1 MGADAEAAIGEFFSS
16 NKWYK
21 DPQPSPSSG
30 LQPKRI
36 ERPEA
41 EWDETKWR
49 KSNFRENVGI
59 GILFIPVRCSSRR
72 AAGKAKSQ

>member
-21 DPQPSPSSG
+21 DPQPSSSSG

-36 ERPEA
+36 ERP
-41 EWDETKWR
+41 WDEQGMRQNGARVTFVKM
-49 KSNFRENVGI
+49 
-59 GILFIPVRCSSRR
+59 
-72 AAGKAKSQ
+72 